1 MYARPFINSSNQILL
16 LTDPIDIE
24 FLYQLWGKFV
34 SMCCYIWDAL
44 DHPSVIICVI
54 GVIIY
59 NIILIRIINHI
70 KAIDEEIALIKTNIT
85 HITNIFVD
93 LDDYLE
99 DFINTTNKELKNIK
113 IDVYKYKKNE

>member
-1 MYARPFINSSNQILL
+1 MYARPFIHSSNQILL

-34 SMCCYIWDAL
+34 SYIWDAL
-44 DHPSVIICVI
+44 DHPSVIICII

-70 KAIDEEIALIKTNIT
+70 KAIDEEIALIKTNIN

-99 DFINTTNKELKNIK
+99 EYINATNKELKNIK
-113 IDVYKYKKNE
+113 IDIHKYKKN